1 MRDVSGLQN
10 EEFVVLGIG
19 FYFKPVGS
27 STTLYFDHVAFVSSK
42 RELKQVCTYVR
53 YVPICIGICDVYCN
67 TCLYSMWYLS
77 LPM

>member
-1 MRDVSGLQN
+1 MLFQTRLLFIAQVKNS
-10 EEFVVLGIG
+10 VLMSC
-19 FYFKPVGS
+19 V
-27 STTLYFDHVAFVSSK
+27 
-42 RELKQVCTYVR
+42 LKQVCTYVR